1 MKLTDENR
9 RRVAYFED
17 EKGLAAVVVYQVI
30 WCKCI
35 SCGKGRLSEETNTLS
50 HDRYFQTT
58 HNRDKEI
65 GSMCKTKNTCA

>member
-50 HDRYFQTT
+50 HD
-58 HNRDKEI
+58 
-65 GSMCKTKNTCA
+65 